1 MLKNIKKNKKYGYV
15 VTALLCL
22 GIATP
27 NFCQYQVS
35 SLAARLMEE
44 MQLSESAFSS
54 IATAPLFM
62 GIFLGFTSGMLTD
75 RFGIKMLLISVA
87 VTTLGVCLRTVAGGY
102 AAMYIS
108 MMMMGFSASFVNS
121 TTPKIMGGWF
131 EPSKVTI
138 MTGVVLAASGIA
150 MALGSGTAVLFDT
163 TRGAFVF
170 AAVCAAAVLALWCVF
185 MPSGIGGEN
194 MRDSG
199 EKASFRESVSVVLK
213 SRKVWVCALCAFS
226 MVACSTGCNIFT
238 PQALMSRGMSEKSA
252 GLMSMAISAGNM
264 LAGLGTPIVI
274 KYLGG
279 TKKRLR
285 LMMLAYT
292 VLAVALTALAW
303 RAPEGIVLALCLFGC
318 GYFVMGFAGFIL
330 TLPMYLP
337 EVGKRYSA
345 TGSGLVL
352 TVQLI
357 GAVVVPT
364 YIAAPIAGSNF
375 RLLYYIFA
383 LFVLLF
389 GIFSRFVPL
398 DDYFRKQ
405 EV

>member
-1 MLKNIKKNKKYGYV
+1 MLKKIRENGNYGYIMLV
-15 VTALLCL
+15 LLCL
-22 GIATP
+22 GIAIP
-27 NFCQYQVS
+27 NFAQYQVT
-35 SLAARLMEE
+35 SLASRIMAE
-44 MQLSESAFSS
+44 MSLSESAFSS
-54 IATAPLFM
+54 IATAPLFT

-75 RFGIKMLLISVA
+75 RFGIKMLLISVG
-87 VTTLGVCLRTVAGGY
+87 VTALGCCLRAASSGY
-102 AAMYIS
+102 AMLYIS

-138 MTGVVLAASGIA
+138 MTGIVLASAGVS
-150 MALGSGTAVLFDT
+150 MALGSGTAVLFAT
-163 TRGAFVF
+163 TKGAFVF
-170 AAVCAAAVLALWCVF
+170 GGAAAAVIFALWCLF
-185 MPSGIGGEN
+185 MPARTGSGDK
-194 MRDSG
+194 RDSG
-199 EKASFRESVSVVLK
+199 EKATFRESVSVVLK

-226 MVACSTGCNIFT
+226 LVACSTGCNIFT
-238 PQALMSRGMSEKSA
+238 PQALMSRGMTEKSA

-264 LAGLGTPIVI
+264 LAGLVTPIII
-274 KYLGG
+274 KYLGS

-292 VLAVALTALAW
+292 VVSVALTAFAW
-303 RAPEGIVLALCLFGC
+303 RAPEGIALALCLFGC

-337 EVGKRYSA
+337 EVGRRYSA

-375 RLLYYIFA
+375 SLLYYIFA
-383 LFVLLF
+383 ICPLLF
-389 GIFSRFVPL
+389 GVLSQFIPL
-398 DDYFRKQ
+398 EAYFGQQKA
-405 EV
+405 

>member
-1 MLKNIKKNKKYGYV
+1 
-15 VTALLCL
+15 
-22 GIATP
+22 
-27 NFCQYQVS
+27 
-35 SLAARLMEE
+35 
-44 MQLSESAFSS
+44 
-54 IATAPLFM
+54 
-62 GIFLGFTSGMLTD
+62 
-75 RFGIKMLLISVA
+75 
-87 VTTLGVCLRTVAGGY
+87 
-102 AAMYIS
+102 
-108 MMMMGFSASFVNS
+108 
-121 TTPKIMGGWF
+121 
-131 EPSKVTI
+131 
-138 MTGVVLAASGIA
+138 
-150 MALGSGTAVLFDT
+150 
-163 TRGAFVF
+163 
-170 AAVCAAAVLALWCVF
+170 
-185 MPSGIGGEN
+185 
-194 MRDSG
+194 
-199 EKASFRESVSVVLK
+199 
-213 SRKVWVCALCAFS
+213 
-226 MVACSTGCNIFT
+226 
-238 PQALMSRGMSEKSA
+238 
-252 GLMSMAISAGNM
+252 MSMAISAGNM
-264 LAGLGTPIVI
+264 LAGLGTPIII

-285 LMMLAYT
+285 MMMLTYT

-398 DDYFRKQ
+398 DDYFRQQ